1 MSHRW
6 DCPDRYESERDARR
20 HAELDFEFDGYR
32 SPRSYSECDESQRHY
47 EDAYR
52 SEMRRQ
58 EDLEEERRAEEAAE
72 RRAADARAE
81 DARAEEEA
89 YWAQQQ
95 QEEYWRA
102 QEEAEYARHL
112 EDQMAAEQGPE
123 GP

>member
-32 SPRSYSECDESQRHY
+32 SPRSYSDCEESQGYY

-52 SEMRRQ
+52 REMLHQ
-58 EDLEEERRAEEAAE
+58 EELEEERRAEEVAE
-72 RRAADARAE
+72 RRAADAL
-81 DARAEEEA
+81 AEEEA

-95 QEEYWRA
+95 EEEHWRA

-112 EDQMAAEQGPE
+112 EAQVAADAEAQHAEGGP
-123 GP
+123 